1 MAGWALGLAFVGC
14 LGVSLVLS
22 VVLAIIVLVES
33 QRDAQDRGRG
43 MAIGA
48 LVVDGL
54 WLVGL
59 AISIAAGLA
68 ASPSPTTGRG
78 DPVEVRTDGD
88 LPRETPSKL
97 RVGDCLNDENLTRL
111 AAGDGSVQAGFV
123 TVVPCERLHEFE
135 TFQTVRI
142 PGADFPG
149 RDEIRRQ
156 AFTGCGKAFKPFVGR
171 AYGPSDLDF
180 WVYYPTADSWTTL
193 SDHAITCV
201 IGQPGTKTAGSLRGS
216 RR

>member
-1 MAGWALGLAFVGC
+1 
-14 LGVSLVLS
+14 
-22 VVLAIIVLVES
+22 
-33 QRDAQDRGRG
+33 

-54 WLVGL
+54 WLVVI
-59 AISIAAGLA
+59 AISIATSIAHP
-68 ASPSPTTGRG
+68 PSPTSGHG
-78 DPVEVRTDGD
+78 DPVDVRTGDG
-88 LPRETPSKL
+88 LPRETPAKL
-97 RVGDCLNDENLTRL
+97 RVGDCLNDESLTGL
-111 AAGDGSVQAGFV
+111 GAGDGSVRTGLV
-123 TVVPCERLHEFE
+123 TLVPCERLHDFE

-156 AFTGCGKAFKPFVGR
+156 AFAGCGKAFKPFVGR

-180 WVYYPTADSWTTL
+180 WVYYPTEDSWTTL
-193 SDHAITCV
+193 SDHLITCV
-201 IGQPGTKTAGSLRGS
+201 VGQPGTKTAGSLRGS